1 MSALLAR
8 NVPYLPQFVRREL
21 TRASRTK
28 STQGNGAK
36 PNAHESIHLELQFIA
51 QTPNLT

>member
-8 NVPYLPQFVRREL
+8 NVAYLSQLLRREMA
-21 TRASRTK
+21 RASRTK